1 MNLFNVYN
9 ILDITPTKAK
19 GSFIWDDK
27 DEKYLDLY
35 GGNAVISIG
44 HSHPHY
50 VKTLS
55 EQIEK
60 IGFYSNSVN
69 LPIQK
74 QLAELLGK
82 ISGYSDYQ
90 LFLCNSGAEANENAM
105 KLASF
110 HNGKK
115 KIISFSKA
123 FHGRTSLAVSATDN
137 PNIVAPIN
145 ETENVIFAEFGNEE
159 NIERVFIENKDEI
172 SAVIIECVQG
182 VGGIYLSNEKFLK
195 KIEKLC
201 KENNA
206 IFIVDEVQ
214 SGYGR
219 TGKFFAHQHFGV
231 KPDIITTA
239 KGMGNGFPVAGVLI
253 SPEIQPKKGML
264 GTTFGGSYL
273 ACSASIAVLQVME
286 NENIMQN
293 VLIMS
298 EYLVKNIENFPK
310 VKEIRYL
317 GLMIGVELE
326 IPCVDIRNNLFKKH
340 KILVGDSANKNTLRI
355 LPSLTVSKE
364 EIDEF
369 IIALKTELND

>member
-1 MNLFNVYN
+1 MNLFDVYN
-9 ILDITPTKAK
+9 ILNITPIKAE
-19 GSFIWDDK
+19 GNYIWDEK
-27 DEKYLDLY
+27 GEKYLDLY

-50 VKTLS
+50 VKNISKQLG
-55 EQIEK
+55 K
-60 IGFYSNSVN
+60 IGFYSNSVC

-90 LFLCNSGAEANENAM
+90 LFLCNSGAEANENAL

-110 HNGKK
+110 HNEKK
-115 KIISFSKA
+115 KIISFTKA

-137 PNIVAPIN
+137 ANIVAPVN
-145 ETENVIFAEFGNEE
+145 KTKNVIFVEFGNEE
-159 NIERVFIENKDEI
+159 ELEKTFAENKNEI
-172 SAVIIECVQG
+172 SAVIVECIQG
-182 VGGIYLSNEKFLK
+182 VAGIYVSNEDFLK

-201 KENNA
+201 KENNS
-206 IFIVDEVQ
+206 IFIADEVQ

-253 SPEIQPKKGML
+253 SPKIQPKKGML

-286 NENIMQN
+286 NENLVRNALEMGN
-293 VLIMS
+293 
-298 EYLVKNIENFPK
+298 YLIENINNIPK
-310 VKEIRYL
+310 IKEIRSI
-317 GLMIGVELE
+317 GLMIGIELE
-326 IPCVDIRNNLFKKH
+326 EPCTEIRNTLFKKH

-355 LPSLTVSKE
+355 LPSLSVSKNK
-364 EIDEF
+364 IDKF
-369 IIALKTELND
+369 VIALKTELND

>member
-1 MNLFNVYN
+1 MNLFDVYN
-9 ILDITPTKAK
+9 VLDITPVKAK
-19 GSFIWDDK
+19 GNYIWDDK
-27 DEKYLDLY
+27 GEKYLDLY

-44 HSHPHY
+44 HSHPYY
-50 VKTLS
+50 VKNISKQL
-55 EQIEK
+55 EK

-74 QLAELLGK
+74 KLAERLGK

-90 LFLCNSGAEANENAM
+90 LFLCNSGAEANENAL

-110 HNGKK
+110 HNKKK

-137 PNIVAPIN
+137 ANIVAPVN
-145 ETENVIFAEFGNEE
+145 KTENVIFVEFGNEE
-159 NIERVFIENKDEI
+159 NLEKVFEENKNEI

-182 VGGIYLSNEKFLK
+182 VAGIYISNENFLK
-195 KIEKLC
+195 KVEKLC
-201 KENNA
+201 KENNS
-206 IFIVDEVQ
+206 IFIADEVQ

-239 KGMGNGFPVAGVLI
+239 KGMGNGFPVAGVFI

-273 ACSASIAVLQVME
+273 ACLASIAVLQVME
-286 NENIMQN
+286 DENLVQN
-293 VLIMS
+293 ALEMGD
-298 EYLVKNIENFPK
+298 YLVKKANNISK
-310 VKEIRYL
+310 IKEIRSV

-326 IPCVDIRNNLFKKH
+326 MHCAEIRKNLFKKH
-340 KILVGDSANKNTLRI
+340 KILVGDSANKNTIRI
-355 LPSLTVSKE
+355 LPSLSVSKE
-364 EIDEF
+364 DIDQF
-369 IIALKTELND
+369 IIALKTELDD

>member
-1 MNLFNVYN
+1 MNLFDVYN
-9 ILDITPTKAK
+9 ILNITPIKAN
-19 GSFIWDDK
+19 GSYIWNDK
-27 DEKYLDLY
+27 NEKFLDLY

-44 HSHPHY
+44 HSHPYY

-55 EQIEK
+55 KQLEN

-69 LPIQK
+69 IPIQK

-82 ISGYSDYQ
+82 MSGYYDYQ
-90 LFLCNSGAEANENAM
+90 LFLCNSGAEANENAL

-137 PNIVAPIN
+137 TNIVAPVN
-145 ETENVIFAEFGNEE
+145 ETENVIFVEFGNEE
-159 NIERVFIENKDEI
+159 HLEEIFAKYKNEI
-172 SAVIIECVQG
+172 SAVIIECIQG
-182 VGGIYLSNEKFLK
+182 VGGIYISNEKFLK

-201 KENNA
+201 KENNS
-206 IFIVDEVQ
+206 IFIMDEVQ

-219 TGKFFAHQHFGV
+219 TGKFFAHQYFGV

-253 SPEIQPKKGML
+253 SPEIKSQKGIL

-273 ACSASIAVLQVME
+273 ACSASVAVLQVME
-286 NENIMQN
+286 NENLIQN
-293 VLIMS
+293 ALEIG
-298 EYLVKNIENFPK
+298 EYLVENTKNIAK
-310 VKEIRYL
+310 IKEIRSL
-317 GLMIGVELE
+317 GLMIGIELE
-326 IPCVDIRNNLFKKH
+326 MPCADIRNNLFKNH
-340 KILVGDSANKNTLRI
+340 NILVGDSANKNTLRI
-355 LPSLTVSKE
+355 LPSLSVSKK
-364 EIDEF
+364 EIDTF
-369 IIALKTELND
+369 ITAIKTELND